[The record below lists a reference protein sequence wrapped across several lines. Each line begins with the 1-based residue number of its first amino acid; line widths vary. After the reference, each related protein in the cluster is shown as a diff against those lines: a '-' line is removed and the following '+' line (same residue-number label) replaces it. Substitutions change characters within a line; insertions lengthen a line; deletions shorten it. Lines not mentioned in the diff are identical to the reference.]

1 MRVLTI
7 RNLYI
12 RVDAQGTD
20 PIEEAKDVVKHINML
35 AEKLSGDPV
44 LDWDI
49 GSSLDVEA
57 EYVEDGEE

>member
-20 PIEEAKDVVKHINML
+20 PIEEAKDVVKRINML
-35 AEKLSGDPV
+35 AAKMSGDPV